1 MQLSDMV
8 VVGEVTSTHGV
19 RGDVKIRSF
28 TDNPKQLKKY
38 DFLYNEHKEIIKV
51 TFKRDLE
58 KGMFIGSFDAIT
70 NKEDAALLKGTLFY
84 IHKSQR
90 PEIEDHE
97 CYLSDLINCKVIMEN
112 AEIGKITAFHDLK
125 RRYTVPIRLDN
136 VSMPAL
142 CLFNQ
147 PVYFFKQALR
157 FKRLGDIAVGAD
169 YPSDYP
175 VAIFLL

>member
-1 MQLSDMV
+1 MTLPMQLSDMV

-51 TFKRDLE
+51 TFKRDLD

-112 AEIGKITAFHDLK
+112 AEIGIITAFHDFGAGTFLDINLK
-125 RRYTVPIRLDN
+125 NLKKTGTLPFNKLAILDLN
-136 VSMPAL
+136 LEKKEVTIS
-142 CLFNQ
+142 
-147 PVYFFKQALR
+147 KQH
-157 FKRLGDIAVGAD
+157 
-169 YPSDYP
+169 
-175 VAIFLL
+175 LLV